1 MISMKNNRVVES
13 FNKVM
18 PGEARKERVLN
29 MTFERAFSEE
39 SSSEKVVGMKKK
51 FVWKRLVP
59 VAACLV
65 LAIALIA
72 VSGNNAG
79 WFSKNIASAFTITA
93 YAADN
98 TKIAFA
104 DFDDE
109 EAVIYADE
117 TVEKWTYYD
126 SYGNQYAGTKSP
138 INLEF
143 SGDNLQTVFLEYPDG
158 TGLTVNCEAT
168 GSGKMGVGFPE
179 DSLTGAVIK
188 ATATFKDG
196 STRTKDIV
204 FKPKAD

>member
-1 MISMKNNRVVES
+1 MKNNRVVES
-13 FNKVM
+13 FNKIM
-18 PGEARKERVLN
+18 PGEARKERILN
-29 MTFERAFSEE
+29 MIFERVLSEE
-39 SSSEKVVGMKKK
+39 SSSEKVVSIKKK
-51 FVWKRLVP
+51 FVWKRLAP

-79 WFSKNIASAFTITA
+79 WFGKNITSAFTITA

-98 TKIAFA
+98 NEIAFA

-109 EAVIYADE
+109 KTVIYVDE
-117 TVEKWTYYD
+117 TVEKWTYHD
-126 SYGNQYAGTKSP
+126 SYGNQYDGTTSP

-143 SGDNLQTVFLEYPDG
+143 RGDNLQTVFLEYPNG

-179 DSLTGAVIK
+179 GSLTGTVIK

-204 FKPKAD
+204 FNPKN